1 MRISD
6 WSSDVCSSDLPFAV
20 CPEIGAGQVESKRFG
35 GFAGLLP
42 LRQHAMPSR
51 LWCPDCAFWV
61 GEIGP
66 YSGAADDDPYVSI
79 YDTEKQLLH
88 LGLPSRYQEAMD
100 QGALSDRLLAAFDG
114 LSAQL
119 QAAARFET
127 GERRVGKGWVST
139 V

>member
-1 MRISD
+1 MRSRYWI
-6 WSSDVCSSDLPFAV
+6 SDVCSSDLDH
-20 CPEIGAGQVESKRFG
+20 VESKLFG
-35 GFAGLLP
+35 CFAGLLP

-100 QGALSDRLLAAFDG
+100 QGALTDSPLAAFDV

-119 QAAARFET
+119 VRKS
-127 GERRVGKGWVST
+127 GG
-139 V
+139 

>member
-79 YDTEKQLLH
+79 YYTEQQLLL
-88 LGLPSRYQEAMD
+88 LGLPSR
-100 QGALSDRLLAAFDG
+100 SR
-114 LSAQL
+114 SA
-119 QAAARFET
+119 
-127 GERRVGKGWVST
+127 ERRGGTECVST
-139 V
+139 CRSRWSQLHEKQKENKRTKQKP

>member
-1 MRISD
+1 
-6 WSSDVCSSDLPFAV
+6 
-20 CPEIGAGQVESKRFG
+20 
-35 GFAGLLP
+35 
-42 LRQHAMPSR
+42 MPSR

-119 QAAARFET
+119 QAAARFVLDHQIGRAHVELQSLMRISYAVFCLKKKT
-127 GERRVGKGWVST
+127 TSHQHTHNKNIEHKP
-139 V
+139 